1 MTDDAPRWQLGDAAD
16 AGLREVTRHEVEALC
31 DAARAARLHCARLD
45 LAACR
50 GKADLLTGFAR
61 ELKFPTW
68 FGHNWDALA
77 DCLDDL
83 EWLRASGYL
92 LVLENPVGL
101 SNAAPKDFAVAL
113 DILADAAR
121 KWSER
126 GTPFW
131 VFITAP
137 ARRAQDAKSEP
148 AGGQ

>member
-1 MTDDAPRWQLGDAAD
+1 MTDDAPRWRLRDAAD

-31 DAARAARLHCARLD
+31 DAARAAGLHCARLD
-45 LAACR
+45 LAGYR
-50 GKADLLTGFAR
+50 GKADLLGGFAR

-83 EWLRASGYL
+83 GWLRASGYL

-121 KWSER
+121 KWGER

-137 ARRAQDAKSEP
+137 AARAATTSKDMQ
-148 AGGQ
+148 

>member
-1 MTDDAPRWQLGDAAD
+1 MTDDAPRWRLGDAAD
-16 AGLREVTRHEVEALC
+16 AGLRDVSRHEVEALC
-31 DAARAARLHCARLD
+31 DAARAARLHCAQLD
-45 LAACR
+45 LAGYR
-50 GKADLLTGFAR
+50 GKADLLAGFAR
-61 ELKFPTW
+61 ELRFPTW

-83 EWLRASGYL
+83 EWLHASGYL

-101 SNAAPKDFAVAL
+101 SNAAPKDFALAL

-121 KWSER
+121 RWRER

-137 ARRAQDAKSEP
+137 PGHAMTTSKDPQ
-148 AGGQ
+148 